1 MCHFHCNFYY
11 TKKYTENYNIFDP
24 TFYKENMSL
33 GNMEKKDA
41 LEKNI
46 IEAVYEDP
54 QWMQKLMQLWEQSKQ
69 KEVQQYARN

>member
-1 MCHFHCNFYY
+1 
-11 TKKYTENYNIFDP
+11 
-24 TFYKENMSL
+24 
-33 GNMEKKDA
+33 MEKKDA